1 MRRYIALLMSAV
13 LVGIDQILKI
23 LAIEHLKPAGS
34 CPIIP
39 DIFHFTYVEN
49 RGAAFG
55 MMAGQKWLLIWV
67 TAIVI
72 LAAVVVIVTGKIKN
86 TTVLFAV
93 TTIIGG
99 GVGNLIDRVRVGYVV
114 DMFHFE
120 FWPSYPV
127 FNVAD
132 MCIVC
137 GAILGAIYYLWI
149 YEKYDAKPKKGASD
163 GDSDTPTE

>member
-99 GVGNLIDRVRVGYVV
+99 GVGNLIDRVYRGFVV
-114 DMFHFE
+114 DYVHLKIINFA
-120 FWPSYPV
+120 V
-127 FNVAD
+127 FNFAD
-132 MCIVC
+132 ICVTV
-137 GAILGAIYYLWI
+137 GTVLLLVYLLFC
-149 YEKYDAKPKKGASD
+149 EFGNKKKTSAGEAKGV
-163 GDSDTPTE
+163 